1 MTMTMRMRKRQT
13 CIQITKAKRAKEE
26 VFYLEA
32 RLLKAQEVKRKR
44 RRSLQMKMK
53 MEWMI

>member
-1 MTMTMRMRKRQT
+1 MTMRMRKRQT